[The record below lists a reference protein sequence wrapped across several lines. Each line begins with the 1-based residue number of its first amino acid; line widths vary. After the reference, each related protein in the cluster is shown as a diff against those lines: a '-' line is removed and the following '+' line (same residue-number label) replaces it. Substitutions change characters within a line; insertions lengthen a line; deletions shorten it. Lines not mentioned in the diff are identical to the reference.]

1 MRSVLFAYSILLVV
15 MVTSDAMA
23 KEKLQ
28 QQQQQSS
35 DESSSLQNDTDIAN
49 ITDAASNSTD
59 VSDITDASNI
69 TDEDANLPSNDVA
82 KQPTGESRSQDKVHE
97 ALECSI
103 TAEQYDNLNE
113 KLMELSMQLELL
125 QTSVD
130 RLDVSGTTRKVTSGK
145 SCEQLLQWNNLP
157 VYFCNKS
164 LH

>member
-15 MVTSDAMA
+15 MVTSDALA
-23 KEKLQ
+23 KEKL

-49 ITDAASNSTD
+49 STDAASNSTD

-82 KQPTGESRSQDKVHE
+82 KQPTGESRSQDKVDE

-103 TAEQYDNLNE
+103 TAEQYGNLNE

-157 VYFCNKS
+157 VYFCYKS

>member
-49 ITDAASNSTD
+49 STDAASNSTD

-69 TDEDANLPSNDVA
+69 TDEDENLPSNDVA
-82 KQPTGESRSQDKVHE
+82 KQPTGESRSQDKVDE

-130 RLDVSGTTRKVTSGK
+130 RLDVSATTRKVTSGK
-145 SCEQLLQWNNLP
+145 SCEQLVQWNNLP

>member
-28 QQQQQSS
+28 QQQQSS

-49 ITDAASNSTD
+49 STGAASNSTD

-69 TDEDANLPSNDVA
+69 TDQDENLPSNDVA
-82 KQPTGESRSQDKVHE
+82 KQPTGESRSQDKVDE

>member
-28 QQQQQSS
+28 QQQQSS

-49 ITDAASNSTD
+49 STGAASNSTD
-59 VSDITDASNI
+59 ISDITDASNI
-69 TDEDANLPSNDVA
+69 TDKDENLPSNDVA
-82 KQPTGESRSQDKVHE
+82 KQPTGESRSQDKVDE